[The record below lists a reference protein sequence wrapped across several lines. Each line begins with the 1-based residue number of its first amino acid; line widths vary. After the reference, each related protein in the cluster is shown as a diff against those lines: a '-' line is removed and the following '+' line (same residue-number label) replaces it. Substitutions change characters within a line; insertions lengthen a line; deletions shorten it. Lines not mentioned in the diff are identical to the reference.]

1 MGGLV
6 QSTFCGDATVP
17 VDALLSGAR
26 TISPG
31 LMQTQPQP
39 IPLHKRGE
47 NTGQIL
53 GNHDGNGCSS
63 GNRRFIFKVEMF
75 LFSVSWSQSHLPISC
90 GPNSVKDCGA
100 NPYSSA
106 RKSASSPKSV
116 HLRRRE
122 TLCDSSAEIGCFW
135 WHSAFLQLAAGIC

>member
-1 MGGLV
+1 LNVPRCQVLEENLGGLV

-47 NTGQIL
+47 NTGQSL
-53 GNHDGNGCSS
+53 GGGL
-63 GNRRFIFKVEMF
+63 RWQWI
-75 LFSVSWSQSHLPISC
+75 SVS
-90 GPNSVKDCGA
+90 
-100 NPYSSA
+100 SSIF
-106 RKSASSPKSV
+106 
-116 HLRRRE
+116 E
-122 TLCDSSAEIGCFW
+122 MEI
-135 WHSAFLQLAAGIC
+135 